1 MAHKNITMT
10 GNSISI
16 SDKMMKKNKINLNDF
31 ILSAKTKTN
40 KNKIINS

>member
-1 MAHKNITMT
+1 MAHKNISMI

-16 SDKMMKKNKINLNDF
+16 SDKIMKKNKINLNDF

-40 KNKIINS
+40 KNKMINN